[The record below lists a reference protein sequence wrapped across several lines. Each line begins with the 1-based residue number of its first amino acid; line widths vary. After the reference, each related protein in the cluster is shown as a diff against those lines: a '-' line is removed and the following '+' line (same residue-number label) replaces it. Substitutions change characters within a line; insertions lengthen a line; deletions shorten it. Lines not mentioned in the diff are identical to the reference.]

1 MAYEDYT
8 ALFKSQASPNKQSKK
23 GANLGDYQ
31 SHKTS
36 ASSDKMNQIYKEGA
50 KACSRVPAAR
60 TELAATALLLQHDMF
75 PVKNME
81 QVKDFGT
88 PEHKSMKGDEG
99 KNCQKDVA
107 MNDENAQLYPMS
119 R

>member
-1 MAYEDYT
+1 
-8 ALFKSQASPNKQSKK
+8 
-23 GANLGDYQ
+23 
-31 SHKTS
+31 
-36 ASSDKMNQIYKEGA
+36 
-50 KACSRVPAAR
+50 
-60 TELAATALLLQHDMF
+60 MF